1 MSLGDYLRGPEYKA
15 NTARLEVELQA
26 QQHKSQAELQA
37 LQAKYDDL
45 EAKTREIGLMDL
57 LAIKKQ
63 TLLEEERFS
72 CVKTQVAAAQAD
84 LDAARS
90 QLQAVQQQILG
101 AEDTIQLESFSLYEP
116 KLTCPP

>member
-15 NTARLEVELQA
+15 NTVRLEVELQA

-57 LAIKKQ
+57 LSIKKQ
-63 TLLEEERFS
+63 TLL
-72 CVKTQVAAAQAD
+72 
-84 LDAARS
+84 
-90 QLQAVQQQILG
+90 
-101 AEDTIQLESFSLYEP
+101 
-116 KLTCPP
+116 